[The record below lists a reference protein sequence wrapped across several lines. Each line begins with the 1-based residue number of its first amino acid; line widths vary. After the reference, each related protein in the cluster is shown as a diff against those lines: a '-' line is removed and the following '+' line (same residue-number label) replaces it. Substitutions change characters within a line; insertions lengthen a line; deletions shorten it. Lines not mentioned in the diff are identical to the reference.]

1 MIAIREDILK
11 ELFAAIDKFAI
22 DMTICDKSS
31 ELRFGDVLQ
40 LRDELEAGKRYSE
53 IPITYTIWLD
63 HDGDDFHLVE
73 GEEPLRND
81 DGKPHFYCGRW
92 VHTFTALNKTLA
104 KQYESKWSQQNLW
117 MLPK

>member
-1 MIAIREDILK
+1 MSIRQDILTD
-11 ELFAAIDKFAI
+11 LFEAIDKFTQDLAEASDI
-22 DMTICDKSS
+22 S
-31 ELRFGDVLQ
+31 ELRFGNVIQ
-40 LRDELEAGKRYSE
+40 LRDELESGKRYSE
-53 IPITYTIWLD
+53 IPITYTIWID

-81 DGKPHFYCGRW
+81 EGKPHFYCGRW
-92 VHTFTALNKTLA
+92 VHTFTALNETLA